1 MWIKIKDE
9 KNPSKVQ
16 GKWKYKKTQ
25 PKEKTKANNQQNK
38 IKSDKD
44 PMQRGLTT
52 TKWQSMITK
61 KTFSVR
67 GVDWLMGEDK
77 SPPKVVGR
85 KLGWGRDNLVSWEQ
99 LMCWTPYVGP

>member
-16 GKWKYKKTQ
+16 GKWKYKKDTTQ
-25 PKEKTKANNQQNK
+25 KKPKANNQQNK

-44 PMQRGLTT
+44 LMQRGLTI

-61 KTFSVR
+61 KTFIVR

-77 SPPKVVGR
+77 SAQS
-85 KLGWGRDNLVSWEQ
+85 SW
-99 LMCWTPYVGP
+99 